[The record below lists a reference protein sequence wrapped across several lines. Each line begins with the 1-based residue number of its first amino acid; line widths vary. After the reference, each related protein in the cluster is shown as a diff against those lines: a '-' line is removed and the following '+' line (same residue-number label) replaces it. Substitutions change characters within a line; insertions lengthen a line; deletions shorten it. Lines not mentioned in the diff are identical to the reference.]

1 MLKALSETDIKS
13 KIDSLF
19 IPNPALL
26 GALPP
31 NGTPPPESG
40 EKINF
45 LFLDV
50 DGVLN
55 SHKIQ
60 ILKRNLAFPNPD
72 STNKE
77 YVHNKDCTDI
87 MAAGLINKLCEATN
101 SLIIL
106 SSSWRIGTGLDII
119 RPMLAELGIKPEL
132 VIGKTDTLVGERG
145 DQITR
150 FWACLKTDIGR
161 DYLIKNELL
170 MADVHLEDTSI
181 GTYAIID
188 DDSDEVVD
196 RDHKSHFIKTTF
208 MDGLTCAL
216 TIEAGKVLSQD
227 PDFYLNRLGGSPSAG
242 HTWEKGFH

>member
-1 MLKALSETDIKS
+1 MLKALSKTDIKS

-60 ILKRNLAFPNPD
+60 ILKRNLAFHDGETLHNP
-72 STNKE
+72 
-77 YVHNKDCTDI
+77 DCTDI
-87 MAAGLINKLCEATN
+87 MAAGLVNKLCEATN

-106 SSSWRIGTGLDII
+106 SSSWRIGTELDKI
-119 RPMLAELGIKPEL
+119 RPMLAGLGIKPEL

-170 MADVHLEDTSI
+170 MADIHLDDASI

-188 DDSDEVVD
+188 DDSDEVID
-196 RDHKSHFIKTTF
+196 RDHRSNFIKTTF

>member
-1 MLKALSETDIKS
+1 MLHAFSETDIKS
-13 KIDSLF
+13 KIKSLF
-19 IPNPALL
+19 VPNLALL

-31 NGTPPPESG
+31 SSAPLPESG
-40 EKINF
+40 SKINF

-60 ILKRNLAFPNPD
+60 ILKRNLAFHDGETLHNP
-72 STNKE
+72 E
-77 YVHNKDCTDI
+77 CTDI
-87 MAAGLINKLCEATN
+87 MAAGLVNKLCEATN

-106 SSSWRIGTGLDII
+106 SSAWRIGTELDKL
-119 RPMLAELGIKPEL
+119 RPMLAGLGIKPEL
-132 VIGKTDTLVGERG
+132 VVGKTDTLVGERG

-161 DYLIKNELL
+161 EYLVKSELL
-170 MADVHLEDTSI
+170 MKDVILDDASI

-188 DDSDEVVD
+188 DDTDEVIE
-196 RDHKSHFIKTTF
+196 RDHKSHFINTTF

-216 TIEAGKVLSQD
+216 TIEAGKILSED
-227 PDFYLNRLGGSPSAG
+227 PDFYLNRLGGTYSAG

>member
-1 MLKALSETDIKS
+1 MLQALSETGIKD
-13 KIDSLF
+13 KIKALF
-19 IPNPALL
+19 LPNLGLL

-31 NGTPPPESG
+31 GGDPLPESG
-40 EKINF
+40 DKINF

-60 ILKRNLAFPNPD
+60 ILKKNLAFYD
-72 STNKE
+72 GE
-77 YVHNKDCTDI
+77 IVHNKDCTDI
-87 MAAGLINKLCEATN
+87 MAAGLVNKLCETTN

-106 SSSWRIGTGLDII
+106 SSSWRIGTGLDQI

-132 VIGKTDTLVGERG
+132 VVGKTDTLVGERG
-145 DQITR
+145 DQISR

-161 DYLIKNELL
+161 EYLIKSELL
-170 MADVHLEDTSI
+170 MADVPLKDSSI

-188 DDSDEVVD
+188 DDSDEVID

-227 PDFYLNRLGGSPSAG
+227 PDFYLNRLGGSPSSG

>member
-1 MLKALSETDIKS
+1 MLQAFSETDIKS
-13 KIDSLF
+13 KINSLF
-19 IPNPALL
+19 VPNLALL

-31 NGTPPPESG
+31 SSNPLPESG
-40 EKINF
+40 SKINF

-60 ILKRNLAFPNPD
+60 ILKRNLAFSD
-72 STNKE
+72 GET
-77 YVHNKDCTDI
+77 VHNKDCTDI
-87 MAAGLINKLCEATN
+87 MAAGLVNKLCEATN

-106 SSSWRIGTGLDII
+106 SSAWRIGTELDKI
-119 RPMLAELGIKPEL
+119 RPILAELGIKPEL

-145 DQITR
+145 DQIAR

-161 DYLIKNELL
+161 KYLVKSELL
-170 MADVHLEDTSI
+170 MKDVILDDASI

-188 DDSDEVVD
+188 DDTDEVIE
-196 RDHKSHFIKTTF
+196 RDHKPHFINTTF

-216 TIEAGKVLSQD
+216 TIEAGKILSED
-227 PDFYLNRLGGSPSAG
+227 PDFYLNRLGGTYSAG